1 MAKLT
6 ITLEGEL
13 GSLSSPEA
21 INTKVFAIVTD
32 RDEQFFIEGLT
43 TSQVEAEK
51 ICLKARIDNE
61 IMFGGKYFHTYITC
75 GEGTKLDVLDF

>member
-1 MAKLT
+1 MAKLA

-21 INTKVFAIVTD
+21 TNAKVFAIVTD
-32 RDEQFFIEGLT
+32 RDEQVFIEGLT

-51 ICLKARIDNE
+51 ICLKVRIDNE
-61 IMFGGKYFHTYITC
+61 IMFGGIFFHTYIIC
-75 GEGTKLDVLDF
+75 GEGTKLNVLDF